1 MSTVHN
7 AQHPMTGDV
16 LVCEKC
22 GMTLAVT
29 EDCKCQA
36 GAHLECCGQELSLS
50 PQTPLKTPPPPERAK
65 RS

>member
-7 AQHPMTGDV
+7 AQHPKTGDV
-16 LVCEKC
+16 LTCEKC

-29 EDCKCQA
+29 EDCKCEA
-36 GAHLECCGQELSLS
+36 GAHLECCGQPLSVG
-50 PQTPLKTPPPPERAK
+50 PPTPPPPERAQ